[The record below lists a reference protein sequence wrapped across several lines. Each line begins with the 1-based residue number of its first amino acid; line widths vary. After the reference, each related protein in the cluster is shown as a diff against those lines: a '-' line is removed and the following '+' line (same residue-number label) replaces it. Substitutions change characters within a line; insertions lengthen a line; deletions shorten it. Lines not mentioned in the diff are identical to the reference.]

1 MVSFKRF
8 MNLFC
13 LVFLQVMLLSQLATG
28 TSHQISIIDFAFI
41 PQNDTIAV
49 GDSVRW
55 TNDGSFDHTSTSNT
69 GVCNSPVLVSGHSFA
84 FAFNVSPGSY
94 PYHCSVHPSL
104 MTGTIVVLASDVKDQ
119 TGSREEPS
127 EFTLSQNYPNPF
139 NLSTQIDFTLTHS
152 GFVSLNIYDI
162 LGRKVK
168 TLVSENLSSG
178 YKSVLWDGRSDS
190 GENISSG
197 VYFYRL
203 KVISSLSNETGDF
216 SETRKLLLLK

>member
-1 MVSFKRF
+1 MLNFRRF
-8 MNLFC
+8 MYFFW
-13 LVFLQVMLLSQLATG
+13 LVFLQVMFLFSFSSATI
-28 TSHQISIIDFAFI
+28 HPISIIDFEFV

-55 TNDGSFDHTSTSNT
+55 TNNGAVPHTSTSNSS
-69 GVCNSPVLVSGHSFA
+69 VWNSGTLNPGQSFS
-84 FAFNVSPGSY
+84 FHFISIGSF
-94 PYHCSVHPSL
+94 PYHCFFHPT
-104 MTGTIVVLASDVKDQ
+104 MTGTFVILVSDVNDQ
-119 TGSREEPS
+119 TGSREAPS
-127 EFTLSQNYPNPF
+127 EFTLSQNHPNPF
-139 NLSTQIDFTLTHS
+139 NLSTQIDFTLKHS

-168 TLVSENLSSG
+168 TLVSENLSAG
-178 YKSVLWDGRSDS
+178 YKSVLWDGRNDS

-203 KVISSLSNETGDF
+203 KVISSPSTGTGDF